1 MPEPVPELLDALRT
15 KPSQAGILTDFDG
28 TLAKIVDE
36 PADARPLDGVPELL
50 DQLASRYAVVAVLS
64 GRPVRSF
71 ERWLPSSV
79 VLSGLYGLE
88 VVRDGVAVD
97 NPNAAPWRRDRRRGV
112 RGRAHQRT
120 GTACE
125 SSTRA
130 FRSPFTSEA
139 TRRSRSRSTRSRSNS
154 PSGRGCPCARLA
166 CPSSCTRRS
175 TSTRAPRSVE
185 LTAGLEA
192 VCFMGD
198 DVGDLPAFRAL
209 DELAADDV
217 SCVRIGVR
225 SEEAPRELLDAVDV
239 VVDGPEGVRD
249 LLAQL

>member
-1 MPEPVPELLDALRT
+1 VPEPVPEFLDALRT
-15 KPSQAGILTDFDG
+15 KPSQSGILTDFDG
-28 TLAKIVDE
+28 TIAKIVDE

-50 DQLASRYAVVAVLS
+50 DQLAGRYAVVAVLS
-64 GRPVRSF
+64 GRPVTF
-71 ERWLPSSV
+71 LARWLPSSV

-97 NPNAAPWRRDRRRGV
+97 NPNAAQWRAIVGEVFEVAHSSGPEHMRVEHKGLSLTLHFRGNPEIESEVHAFAQQLAERSGLSV
-112 RGRAHQRT
+112 RTARMSVELHPPVAVDK
-120 GTACE
+120 GTAL
-125 SSTRA
+125 R
-130 FRSPFTSEA
+130 
-139 TRRSRSRSTRSRSNS
+139 
-154 PSGRGCPCARLA
+154 
-166 CPSSCTRRS
+166 
-175 TSTRAPRSVE
+175 E

-192 VCFMGD
+192 VCYMGD

-209 DELAADDV
+209 DELAAHDV

-225 SEEAPRELLDAVDV
+225 SEEAPSELLDAADV